1 MQVPG
6 LCLDAEPAGVLRT
19 KLADGSKWQRQS
31 DGRWAIGSLP
41 VHSGTESHPRKWWQP
56 QPQRPELVPTREVEK
71 RQSPLK
77 IWGLLKNSKQETRSP
92 LKQLILGFLPFFFF
106 LLLLFIMK
114 TKKKQKDDSV
124 YILSD
129 VVRQLIAIAYVR

>member
-6 LCLDAEPAGVLRT
+6 LCLDAEPADVLRT
-19 KLADGSKWQRQS
+19 KLADGSKWQQQS

-56 QPQRPELVPTREVEK
+56 QPQRPELVPAREVEK

-106 LLLLFIMK
+106 SFAAFYNENK
-114 TKKKQKDDSV
+114 KETKR
-124 YILSD
+124 
-129 VVRQLIAIAYVR
+129 RQCLHSQ